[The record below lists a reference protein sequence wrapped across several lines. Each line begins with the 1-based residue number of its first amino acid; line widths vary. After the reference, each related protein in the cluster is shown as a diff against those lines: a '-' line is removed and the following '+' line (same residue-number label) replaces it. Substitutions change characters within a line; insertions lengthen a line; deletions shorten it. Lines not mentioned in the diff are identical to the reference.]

1 MGALF
6 DRRLV
11 TTTSTGTGTV
21 TLGSAVTGFLA
32 FNSAPA
38 IPAGTVVSYLIEQG
52 DDWEVGTGV
61 YNSGANTLTRSPTRS
76 SAGVATAI
84 TLTGAGATVGVA
96 ANASDFSPN
105 SNFTATSAPT
115 AANDVTQGYAVGS
128 QWLWAARGQ
137 AWVCLDATTGAAV
150 WQLATDVFP
159 NFSGGRQSFSWDS
172 RPAYEISGGNQSFGG
187 RWTGTSGAGGSF
199 TLATLASDGINM
211 RRGTGGASGFSRAQ
225 PPSQTAGYLKAEAGT
240 RYEHEATI
248 LFPSAAA
255 IAPDATNTWGFTCG
269 FNGAVTS
276 NDTPGQNF
284 AMFHWR
290 WNGTAAE
297 FVARRRRANGSI
309 ISTALTAP
317 PAGGELRL
325 RTVINGQTSV
335 EFWVNG
341 VLQVTD
347 TTNMPL
353 STAVLLE
360 LVEVFHQAGTA
371 DRGVNLRRQSLRIT
385 V

>member
-1 MGALF
+1 MGLIV
-6 DRRLV
+6 DLV
-11 TTTSTGTGTV
+11 QQYTSTTGTGTL
-21 TLGSAVTGFLA
+21 TLGSAVTGFRTIA
-32 FNSAPA
+32 GAGIA
-38 IPAGTVVSYLIEQG
+38 DGTVVSYAIQEG
-52 DDWEVGTGV
+52 TNRETGAGVVGG
-61 YNSGANTLTRSPTRS
+61 SGTTLTRVLRTS
-76 SAGVATAI
+76 STGSLLNLTGNAVVGIAPNGGDFDPQSNWTATA
-84 TLTGAGATVGVA
+84 
-96 ANASDFSPN
+96 
-105 SNFTATSAPT
+105 APT
-115 AANDVTQGYAVGS
+115 AANDATQGYAVGS
-128 QWLWAARGQ
+128 QWLWAARGLL
-137 AWVCLDATTGAAV
+137 WICLDAATGAGV
-150 WQLATDVFP
+150 WQLSSEVFP
-159 NFSGGRQSFSWDS
+159 NFSGGRPSFSWDS
-172 RPAYEISGGNQSFGG
+172 RPAYEIGGGNQSFGG
-187 RWTGTSGAGGSF
+187 RWSGTSGAGGSF
-199 TLATLASDGINM
+199 TLATLAADGILM

-225 PPSQTAGYLKAEAGT
+225 PPSQSAGYLKAEAGT

-248 LFPSAAA
+248 FFPSAAA

-269 FNGAVTS
+269 FNGAVTA

-284 AMFHWR
+284 ALFHWR

-317 PAGGELRL
+317 PADGELRL

-347 TTNMPL
+347 TTNVPL

-360 LVEVFHQAGTA
+360 VVEVFHQAGTA

-385 V
+385 A